1 MREVSQELLET
12 IVQKLV
18 DGLKPEKVILFGSHA
33 YGTPTESSDIDLL
46 VVVPEASEP
55 RYRRARRAYA
65 CLWGITA
72 PVEIVVA
79 TAREVE
85 ETSFLN
91 RAVREGKVLYG

>member
-1 MREVSQELLET
+1 MRQIPQELLET

-33 YGTPTESSDIDLL
+33 YGLPTESSDIDLL
-46 VVVPEASEP
+46 VVVPEADEP

-79 TAREVE
+79 TAQEVE

-91 RAVREGKVLYG
+91 RAVREGKALYG

>member
-1 MREVSQELLET
+1 MRQIPQELLET

-33 YGTPTESSDIDLL
+33 YGLPTESSDIDLL
-46 VVVPEASEP
+46 VVVPEADEP

-79 TAREVE
+79 TAQEVE

>member
-1 MREVSQELLET
+1 MKQVPRELLET

-18 DGLKPEKVILFGSHA
+18 DGLRPEKVILFGSHA
-33 YGTPTESSDIDLL
+33 YRTPTESSDIDLL
-46 VVVPEASEP
+46 VVVPESTEP

-72 PVEIVVA
+72 PVEIIVA
-79 TAREVE
+79 TPQEVE

-91 RAVREGKVLYG
+91 QAMREGRVLYG